1 VPALGDREHFDCRF
15 SGIPQHLR
23 PKSTQDSDKLDLA
36 DFEDVDGSLGKGGE
50 DDLNLDV
57 LDSDRVP
64 DSVSEAGAPASF
76 GRALSLGGALEV
88 NERMEKH
95 AECVASLP
103 QEQDVLEGE
112 AVIGRLENIANDI
125 ALLASRAPDNA
136 AHVSLGPELA
146 RSLLA
151 LASRC
156 VERLEFRPL
165 RAALQAL
172 AACVTTASAAAEVLR
187 MKGGLDIIISILREN
202 EWCQTSSKLAAL
214 QALVQLCSHAAGME
228 AFLGWTD
235 PTSKVSTA
243 YEAVLSLALDGAASQ
258 NRLGQVA
265 IVLLRRAGFYEA
277 LARLDSC
284 CASLDGVEGLG
295 E

>member
-1 VPALGDREHFDCRF
+1 VPALGDREF

-95 AECVASLP
+95 AEWVASLP

-112 AVIGRLENIANDI
+112 AVIGRLE
-125 ALLASRAPDNA
+125 
-136 AHVSLGPELA
+136 
-146 RSLLA
+146 
-151 LASRC
+151 
-156 VERLEFRPL
+156 
-165 RAALQAL
+165 
-172 AACVTTASAAAEVLR
+172 
-187 MKGGLDIIISILREN
+187 
-202 EWCQTSSKLAAL
+202 
-214 QALVQLCSHAAGME
+214 
-228 AFLGWTD
+228 
-235 PTSKVSTA
+235 
-243 YEAVLSLALDGAASQ
+243 
-258 NRLGQVA
+258 
-265 IVLLRRAGFYEA
+265 
-277 LARLDSC
+277 
-284 CASLDGVEGLG
+284 
-295 E
+295 